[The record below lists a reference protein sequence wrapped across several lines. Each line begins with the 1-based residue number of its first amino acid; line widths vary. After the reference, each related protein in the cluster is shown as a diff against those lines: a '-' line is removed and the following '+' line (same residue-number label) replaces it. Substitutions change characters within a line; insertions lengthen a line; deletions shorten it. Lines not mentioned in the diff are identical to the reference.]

1 MGMLK
6 RIVKNL
12 SLLLMLCLNMGIG
25 LSHADV
31 LVDMAQNDEIIIS
44 NTQEN
49 IAYTFKIEEQNE
61 AIVIAGV
68 GENIQLNNEPTNY
81 QANISETLL
90 ESTVDNTIIVSN
102 NYNQPQDKLANN
114 TEEASNKKVGNLVKN
129 LPFNKE
135 VQFAAKVTSVAPAL
149 IHAVISAESNHNPHA
164 RSAKG
169 AYGLMQIMPSTAK
182 FYKVSDRNDPK
193 QNILAGAKLLKDLL
207 KVFNGDIKLSL
218 AAYNAG
224 LPAVLKHKRKIP
236 PYQETQRYV
245 PKVMGLY
252 KKFT

>member
-1 MGMLK
+1 MLK
-6 RIVKNL
+6 PSLKRL
-12 SLLLMLCLNMGIG
+12 SLLLMLCLNASIS

-31 LVDMAQNDEIIIS
+31 LVDMAQTDEIVIS

-68 GENIQLNNEPTNY
+68 GTEIQINQEDINALASVDEVLLETNAENTIVLTNNNIQQNKF
-81 QANISETLL
+81 ANS
-90 ESTVDNTIIVSN
+90 SD
-102 NYNQPQDKLANN
+102 DANN
-114 TEEASNKKVGNLVKN
+114 KKSSNLVKN

-135 VQFAAKVTSVAPAL
+135 VQLAARMTSVAPAL
-149 IHAVISAESNHNPHA
+149 IHAIISAESNHNPHA

-169 AYGLMQIMPSTAK
+169 AYGLMQIMPATAK
-182 FYKVSDRNDPK
+182 FYKVTDRKDPK

-207 KVFNGDIKLSL
+207 KVFNGDVKLSL

-224 LPAVLKHKRKIP
+224 LPAVLKHNRKIP
-236 PYQETQRYV
+236 PYQETQKYV
-245 PKVMGLY
+245 PKVMSLY